1 MFSGGPPLVAAE
13 YNTGETGAGDL
24 SGLRAM
30 PPFTIEP
37 KTIIFMRMHQSDSND
52 IYRPKT
58 FYQTGS
64 RKLFVGKRYKLAGGW
79 PPATALARAGCVII
93 HLLAPGFTSLAR
105 VRRAWEG
112 EGPS

>member
-1 MFSGGPPLVAAE
+1 MAAAE
-13 YNTGETGAGDL
+13 CNTRETGVGDL

-64 RKLFVGKRYKLAGGW
+64 RKLFVGKRYKLVGGW
-79 PPATALARAGCVII
+79 PPASGQGWVCYNPPVGSRIYFISPGQASVGRGRAKLAA
-93 HLLAPGFTSLAR
+93 FQ
-105 VRRAWEG
+105 
-112 EGPS
+112 

>member
-64 RKLFVGKRYKLAGGW
+64 RKLFVGKRYKLVGGGHQPLHW
-79 PPATALARAGCVII
+79 PGLVV
-93 HLLAPGFTSLAR
+93 L
-105 VRRAWEG
+105 
-112 EGPS
+112 